1 MGQQQLILILLA
13 IMVIGVAIAAGLGLF
28 SSNTA
33 EQNKLAIINDLS
45 NLKSMAYKFRIRPV
59 TMAGGAG
66 SYVGFTMPSKLMSNE
81 NANYTMTIAANE
93 ITVVAISY
101 VTPTNK
107 ITVVIDSKG
116 KLSSWTYSGDF
127 Q

>member
-1 MGQQQLILILLA
+1 
-13 IMVIGVAIAAGLGLF
+13 MVIGVAIAAALGLF
-28 SSNTA
+28 SSNSA
-33 EQNKLAIINDLS
+33 EQNKLAIINDLN
-45 NLKSMAYKFRIRPV
+45 NLRANARKYRMRPA

-66 SYVGFTMPSKLMSNE
+66 SYMGFSMPSKLMTNE
-81 NANYTMTIAANE
+81 NANYAMVVAANE
-93 ITVVAISY
+93 ITVVATSY

-116 KLSSWTYSGDF
+116 DLQSWTYSGDF

>member
-13 IMVIGVAIAAGLGLF
+13 IMVIGVAIAAALGLF
-28 SSNTA
+28 SSNAA
-33 EQNKLAIINDLS
+33 EQNKLAIINDLN
-45 NLKSMAYKFRIRPV
+45 NLRANARKYRMRPA

-66 SYVGFTMPSKLMSNE
+66 SYVGFTMPSKLMSNA
-81 NANYTMTIAANE
+81 NAGYTMAVVANE
-93 ITVVAISY
+93 ITVVAISNA
-101 VTPTNK
+101 TPTNK

-116 KLSSWTYSGDF
+116 DITSWIYTGDF